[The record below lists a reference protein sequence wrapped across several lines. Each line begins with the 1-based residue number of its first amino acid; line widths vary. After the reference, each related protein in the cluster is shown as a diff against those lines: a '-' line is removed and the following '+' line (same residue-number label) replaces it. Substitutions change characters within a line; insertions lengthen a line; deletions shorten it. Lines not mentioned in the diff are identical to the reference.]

1 MRHLP
6 TRLGDSGFRHL
17 FHTSSI
23 FLPLGNNCYQQLCG
37 PPIHDM
43 YDPKRHVKAQQPPA
57 PGNQKR
63 KRDDDEKV
71 LVKVDGAR
79 KLVTKKTGR

>member
-1 MRHLP
+1 
-6 TRLGDSGFRHL
+6 
-17 FHTSSI
+17 
-23 FLPLGNNCYQQLCG
+23 
-37 PPIHDM
+37 M